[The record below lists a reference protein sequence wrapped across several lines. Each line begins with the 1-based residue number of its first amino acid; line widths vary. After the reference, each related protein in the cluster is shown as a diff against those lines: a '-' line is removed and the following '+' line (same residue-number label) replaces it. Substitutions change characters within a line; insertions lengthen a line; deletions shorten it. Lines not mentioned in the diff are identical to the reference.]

1 MKSPEINSKVG
12 VSLLGAALLLSLAG
26 CEESAR
32 RPVQVRPPE
41 NPLSIQQALGPLPAD
56 PRRAGVVP
64 LGLQPP
70 NGVETLV
77 KRVEAVFQSG
87 EQNYKAGHLGKARR
101 DFDQAVDW
109 LLSSGLD
116 LQADPRLEQLYDRI
130 VDTVHGYEMMAFREG
145 DGFSEQ
151 KAEPAPID
159 EIAEMNVP
167 PPDKLDPRLGERAA
181 QELAAVAHDLPLTVN
196 DYVLSYLNFF
206 QTPRGRAIVE
216 HGLRRSGR
224 YRDMIARVLREEGMP
239 QDLIYLAQAE
249 SAFQPMALSR
259 AGARGIWQFMAY
271 RGREYGLQR
280 SWWVDER
287 QDPEKATRA
296 AARHLRDLYQIFGD
310 WYLAMAAYNSG
321 PANVA
326 HAIERTGYAD
336 FWELYKRN
344 ALPRE
349 TKNYVPIILALTLMS
364 KDANRYGLQAEP
376 EPPLRSAAV
385 RPGHPID
392 LRLVAETIEV
402 ELDTLRTLNP
412 QLLHMVSPADPEFE
426 LRLPEGTAERFY
438 SEIAAI
444 PPEKWVSW
452 RRHRVEDGETLSA
465 IANRYRVTASA
476 IADANGLDG
485 RTPVKVGD
493 KLIIPA
499 AARPQPTLGKLVRY
513 RVHRGDTL
521 DSIAEQF
528 DVSVA
533 ELKRWNGLRTNR
545 VGRGTSL
552 RVYPGG
558 RTPPSNRKSRSKE
571 VGTERAPAGRGATV
585 ETAATRAAENGG
597 VVHRVKQGETLWS
610 IALAYRTTV
619 EALRGANRFL
629 FSRPLQPGDLLMIRP
644 PH

>member
-1 MKSPEINSKVG
+1 MQVMKSPAINSKVS
-12 VSLLGAALLLSLAG
+12 VSLLGATLLLSLAG
-26 CEESAR
+26 CDESAR

-41 NPLSIQQALGPLPAD
+41 NLLSIQQAIGPLPAD

-64 LGLQPP
+64 LGLQRP
-70 NGVETLV
+70 NGVETLI

-159 EIAEMNVP
+159 EIAELNVP

-181 QELAAVAHDLPLTVN
+181 QELTAVAHDLPLTVN

-239 QDLIYLAQAE
+239 
-249 SAFQPMALSR
+249 
-259 AGARGIWQFMAY
+259 
-271 RGREYGLQR
+271 
-280 SWWVDER
+280 

-521 DSIAEQF
+521 DSFAEQF
-528 DVSVA
+528 DASVA
-533 ELKRWNGLRTNR
+533 DLKRWNGLRSNR

-571 VGTERAPAGRGATV
+571 VGTEKAPAGRGATA
-585 ETAATRAAENGG
+585 EIAATPAAENGG

-619 EALRGANRFL
+619 EALRSANRFL
-629 FSRPLQPGDLLMIRP
+629 FSRQLQPGDLLMIRP

>member
-1 MKSPEINSKVG
+1 MEVMKSPEINSKVG
-12 VSLLGAALLLSLAG
+12 VSLLGVALLLSLAG

-32 RPVQVRPPE
+32 RPVQVRPSE
-41 NPLSIQQALGPLPAD
+41 NPLSIQQAIGPLPAG

-70 NGVETLV
+70 NGVETLI

-159 EIAEMNVP
+159 EIAELNVP

-181 QELAAVAHDLPLTVN
+181 QELTAVAHDLPLTVN

-296 AARHLRDLYQIFGD
+296 AARHLRDLYQQFGD
-310 WYLAMAAYNSG
+310 WYLVMAAYNSG
-321 PANVA
+321 PAHVK
-326 HAIERTGYAD
+326 HAIEHTGYAD

-349 TKNYVPIILALTLMS
+349 TRNYVPIILALTLVA
-364 KDANRYGLQAEP
+364 KDAQRYGLQVDP
-376 EPPLRSAAV
+376 ESPVRSDPV
-385 RPGHPID
+385 KPGHPID
-392 LRLVAETIEV
+392 LRLVAETIDVDV
-402 ELDTLRTLNP
+402 ETLRSLNP
-412 QLLHMVSPADPEFE
+412 QLLRMVTPKEPSFE
-426 LRLPEGTAERFY
+426 LRLPEGTAERFFA
-438 SEIAAI
+438 EIAAI

-452 RRHRVEDGETLSA
+452 RRHRIEEGETLSA
-465 IANRYRVTASA
+465 IARRYRVTPTA
-476 IADANGLDG
+476 IADANSIDG
-485 RTPVKVGD
+485 RTPLHAGD

-499 AARPQPTLGKLVRY
+499 AAHPQPVSGKLVHY
-513 RVHRGDTL
+513 RVRRGDTL
-521 DSIAEQF
+521 DTIAEQF

-533 ELKRWNGLRTNR
+533 ELKRWNRLRGNR
-545 VGRGTSL
+545 VSRGMSL
-552 RVYPGG
+552 KVYPGG
-558 RTPPSNRKSRSKE
+558 RTPPSTAKSRRKGSGPEPSPSESADPK
-571 VGTERAPAGRGATV
+571 PS
-585 ETAATRAAENGG
+585 GG
-597 VVHRVKQGETLWS
+597 
-610 IALAYRTTV
+610 
-619 EALRGANRFL
+619 
-629 FSRPLQPGDLLMIRP
+629 
-644 PH
+644 